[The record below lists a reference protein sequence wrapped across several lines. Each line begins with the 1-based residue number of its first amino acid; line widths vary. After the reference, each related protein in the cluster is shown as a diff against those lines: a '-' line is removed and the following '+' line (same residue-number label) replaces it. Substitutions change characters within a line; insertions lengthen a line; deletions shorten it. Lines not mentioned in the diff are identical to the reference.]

1 MKKIIAML
9 LVLTMA
15 AGLVACGNNA
25 GAETTGVQ
33 DVKPGSAL
41 EMLETVWG
49 SYAEDEKFFAMG
61 GDMNNMVDNAPGK
74 YSLDDEGMTATL
86 LVPADQIANL
96 DEAASLIHG
105 MMLNNFTCGAY
116 HVTGDAQAFAEAM
129 YNAISTNPWMCGQP
143 EEMLIAIVG
152 GEYVVAAFGIT
163 DIMDVFEA
171 KLTAAYP
178 GAKLAYNEAI
188 AG

>member
-1 MKKIIAML
+1 
-9 LVLTMA
+9 
-15 AGLVACGNNA
+15 
-25 GAETTGVQ
+25 
-33 DVKPGSAL
+33 
-41 EMLETVWG
+41 
-49 SYAEDEKFFAMG
+49 
-61 GDMNNMVDNAPGK
+61 
-74 YSLDDEGMTATL
+74 
-86 LVPADQIANL
+86 
-96 DEAASLIHG
+96 
-105 MMLNNFTCGAY
+105 
-116 HVTGDAQAFAEAM
+116 M